1 MYASADR
8 ISDKVTDSPQS
19 RKTACFA
26 ANRAKNSE
34 KRPRTA
40 KNRPFCED
48 EAPLLHYGNNGAKTF
63 RLRQDLRCGMPIFRA
78 GSRPK
83 SAFAGLANP
92 EHQAPKK
99 RKPVWQIRSSANSV
113 LNRWVNRRR
122 ARVSAPPKASLAPRG
137 IRRVFRAR
145 LRRHLPGRWRR
156 ICRWTAS
163 CAGGRS
169 LRSP

>member
-8 ISDKVTDSPQS
+8 ISDKVTASTAKPEKGSFGCKS
-19 RKTACFA
+19 RKLAWKDAKTSRFA
-26 ANRAKNSE
+26 KT
-34 KRPRTA
+34 RP
-40 KNRPFCED
+40 
-48 EAPLLHYGNNGAKTF
+48 PLLHYGNNGAKTL
-63 RLRQDLRCGMPIFRA
+63 RLRQDLRCGTPIFST

-92 EHQAPKK
+92 EHQARKK
-99 RKPVWQIRSSANSV
+99 RKPVWQIRSSVNSI
-113 LNRWVNRRR
+113 LKYHRWVNRLR
-122 ARVSAPPKASLAPRG
+122 ARVSAPPKASLAPRDT
-137 IRRVFRAR
+137 RRVFRAR
-145 LRRHLPGRWRR
+145 LRRHLPARWRR